1 MPRSV
6 FYCLFATLEMKFAKK
21 KNTQWRG
28 KVLNLKLNL
37 KLHLCCCLIKE
48 ETSMTISA
56 PFLLLDDIWTPLT
69 VLATRETLYLLKEDH
84 QWTKGSTNEST
95 GESKEASSGSVTVLE
110 TQPISCVS
118 SVHLWP
124 SDQCRVDIQLY
135 DEVSARF
142 LVLQTNSLSCVWYY
156 LVWFPLCGVVFAP
169 QTVKQEKTWCV
180 HSESSELLQGLL
192 TWVRA
197 QWEAMF
203 GVKLDTRVQ
212 DKAA

>member
-1 MPRSV
+1 MAHDSDSKLQSISTTRLNPQHHLWPLV
-6 FYCLFATLEMKFAKK
+6 CEDIQADVEDGQLQFFYMLAFIL
-21 KNTQWRG
+21 Q
-28 KVLNLKLNL
+28 
-37 KLHLCCCLIKE
+37 
-48 ETSMTISA
+48 
-56 PFLLLDDIWTPLT
+56 DDIWTPLT

-84 QWTKGSTNEST
+84 QWTKGSTNETTSEDK
-95 GESKEASSGSVTVLE
+95 GPSSGSVTVLE

-135 DEVSARF
+135 DE
-142 LVLQTNSLSCVWYY
+142 
-156 LVWFPLCGVVFAP
+156 
-169 QTVKQEKTWCV
+169 TVKQEKMWCV

-192 TWVRA
+192 AWVRA